1 MMAAPNAYAAS
12 NLLRFGSHG
21 LRVAVIQQELHDLGY
36 RTGPQDGIFGPKTL
50 RAVRRF
56 QRQNELATDGI
67 VGPLT
72 FGAIAVDIRQQF
84 DPVSK
89 PFGRVTLSLGDTGP
103 AVRTLQGDLL
113 QLGYHPGPADGVFN
127 HQTGRAVMA
136 FQVRHGLAV
145 DEVVGPLTTAAILMA
160 LGYNPG
166 PIMQSSPGAAT
177 ATQVAS
183 KASSASPNEASG
195 TSASTAPSSS
205 PASSPMVLGYYTQYS
220 ANSVASQDSLAAH
233 TSQISAIAPLWYS
246 LHADASLHTMGYN
259 RAAVRAWSAQHGVAI
274 YPLVING
281 GGNDAILLNPAL
293 RTQAIST
300 LVSLAQRDGYPGF
313 NIDFEMLNNGDEL
326 GLNAFIAQ
334 LAAAMHQ
341 IGKKVIV
348 AVGPRTS
355 NLNAYHVYDY
365 QSLGQSADAIV
376 LMTYDHHDNTSA
388 AGPVAPIGWV
398 DQVVQYALTQMP
410 AQKILVGLAAYGY
423 NWSSNGAY
431 EVHDYQAVN
440 QAKSFGVPIQWNATA
455 GEDTY
460 SYTANGVSHT
470 VWFENGYTDAAKI
483 ALVGQYH
490 LGGVAI
496 WRLGDE
502 DAHLWT
508 ALTALR
514 P

>member
-1 MMAAPNAYAAS
+1 MARKPWFGAVALAALPAMMTAANAHAAS
-12 NLLRFGSHG
+12 SLLHFGSHG
-21 LRVAVIQQELHDLGY
+21 LQVAVIQQELHDLGY
-36 RTGPQDGIFGPKTL
+36 RTGPRDGIFGPKTR

-56 QRQNELATDGI
+56 QNQNGLASDGI

-72 FGAIAVDIRQQF
+72 FGAIAVDLQQQF
-84 DPVSK
+84 DPVSQ

-103 AVRTLQGDLL
+103 AVRTLQGDLR

-127 HQTGRAVMA
+127 PQTGQAVMT
-136 FQVRHGLAV
+136 FQARHGLAV
-145 DEVVGPLTTAAILMA
+145 DEVVGPLTTAAIITAM
-160 LGYNPG
+160 GYNPG
-166 PIMQSSPGAAT
+166 PVMNPAPAQT
-177 ATQVAS
+177 
-183 KASSASPNEASG
+183 
-195 TSASTAPSSS
+195 ASTASAAQST
-205 PASSPMVLGYYTQYS
+205 AASPMVLGYYTQYTV
-220 ANSVASQDSLAAH
+220 NSVASQTSLAAH
-233 TSQISAIAPLWYS
+233 ANQITAIAPLWYS
-246 LHADASLHTMGYN
+246 LRADASLHGMGYN
-259 RAAVRAWSAQHGVAI
+259 RAAVRAWSAQHGVLV

-281 GGNDAILLNPAL
+281 GGNDAILLNPTL
-293 RTQAIST
+293 RSQAIST

-313 NIDFEMLNNGDEL
+313 NIDFEMLNNQDEL
-326 GLNAFIAQ
+326 GLNAFVAQ
-334 LAAAMHQ
+334 LSAAMHQ

-355 NLNAYHVYDY
+355 NFNPYHVYDY

-398 DQVVQYALTQMP
+398 NQVVQYAVTQMP
-410 AQKILVGLAAYGY
+410 ARKILVGLAAYGY

-440 QAKSFGVPIQWNATA
+440 QAKSFGVPIQWNAAA

-470 VWFENGYTDAAKI
+470 VWFENGYTDVQKI
-483 ALVGQYH
+483 ALVSQYH